1 MNDEP
6 GAMILLVEDDGPI
19 RRLVHTT
26 LESRGFTVRDAVT
39 GNQALVTAQ
48 ELKPE
53 MAILDLGLPDMDGVE
68 VVRQLRQWSTLPILV
83 LSARDQES
91 SKVAALDAGADD
103 YLSKPFGVDELLAR
117 IRAALRRADV
127 GRQRDH
133 GQFSQGELKVDLVRH
148 QVFRAG
154 REVHLTPI
162 EYRLLAVLIRN
173 GGKVMTY
180 RQLLREVWGG
190 AHSEDNHY
198 VRIYMAQLRHK
209 LEKDPAQPRYLL
221 TEAGVGY
228 RLAEAEAG

>member
-1 MNDEP
+1 MNDAQR
-6 GAMILLVEDDGPI
+6 AMILLVEDDGPI
-19 RRLVHTT
+19 RRLVRTT
-26 LESRGFTVRDAVT
+26 LESRGFAVRDAVT
-39 GNQALVTAQ
+39 GNQALVSAQ
-48 ELKPE
+48 DLKPD
-53 MAILDLGLPDMDGVE
+53 MVILDLGLPDMDGVE
-68 VVRQLRQWSTLPILV
+68 VVSRLREWSTLPILV

-117 IRAALRRADV
+117 IRAALRRADA
-127 GRQRDH
+127 GRHRDH
-133 GQFSQGELKVDLVRH
+133 GQFSQGGLKVDLVRH
-148 QVFRAG
+148 QVSRSD

-173 GGKVMTY
+173 RGKVMTY

-209 LEKDPAQPRYLL
+209 LEADPAQPRFLL

-228 RLAEAEAG
+228 RLAESDD